1 MYNYYQSKPVV
12 TLEDGDFVVH
22 FHTYRDGFPVNHHL
36 VLGNRVAARS
46 FASSLV
52 DGVRELDAKLPPL

>member
-12 TLEDGDFVVH
+12 AIEDGDYVVH
-22 FHTYRDGFPVNHHL
+22 FHTYRDGFPVTHHL
-36 VLGNRVAARS
+36 VLGNRAAACS

-52 DGVRELDAKLPPL
+52 DGISKLPS